1 MHPDW
6 PESDADLVPLPQCL
20 GPKLKPFDFL
30 GPQKI
35 NFLEYLG
42 QGLHS
47 FVFKVEILGHIY
59 ALKLFRFDYVD
70 EWIGTAETFDKNDT
84 IALNVMYNYSEA
96 FNCECRSF
104 GRLQEAGYEELAV
117 KCFGYLLL
125 DEEHERIMMD
135 KFSHVDLEFN
145 GNVYDSGCDD
155 VRASFTGK
163 SGRPP
168 PIRGIVKEF
177 GSEAKNL
184 KTKDMRKVLQD
195 IKRFHQLGIIGLDV
209 ADRQLINGKLC
220 DFSTAI
226 TVPHFITTPEL
237 SPYLPP
243 VAPPAMAYET
253 FLITIHDYWAFDDM
267 VGLWNEEHEDQKTE
281 IAVRAFPSGH
291 GCRIDYNLRSTP
303 SRDRVYTFV
312 DPRKYNW
319 KASGASPEPA
329 TSRTR
334 HGPRT
339 RQSTKSCNATNSRG
353 ATSKPRV
360 RLDNWPPRW
369 YFDCSKQMAA
379 YLKQKTDFAYKLRW
393 HANNGLIY
401 PMPVVVGGR

>member
-6 PESDADLVPLPQCL
+6 PESFDDLVPLPQCP

-35 NFLEYLG
+35 DFLEYLG

-47 FVFKVEILGHIY
+47 FVFKVEILGNIY
-59 ALKLFRFDYVD
+59 ALKLFRFDYVR
-70 EWIGTAETFDKNDT
+70 EWIGPAETFDQSDT
-84 IALNVMYNYSEA
+84 TALNTIYNYAEP

-104 GRLQEAGYEELAV
+104 GRLQEAGYEELSV

-125 DEEHERIMMD
+125 DEEHERTMME
-135 KFSHVDLEFN
+135 KFSDNELEFN
-145 GNVYDSGCDD
+145 GNVYDAGYDD
-155 VRASFTGK
+155 IRASYAGK

-168 PIRGIVKEF
+168 PIRGILKEF

-184 KTKDMRKVLQD
+184 KTKDMRKVLRD
-195 IKRFHQLGIIGLDV
+195 VKRFHQLGIINLDV

-237 SPYLPP
+237 NPHLPP
-243 VAPPAMAYET
+243 IALPALAYET
-253 FLITIHDYWAFDDM
+253 FLITINDYWTFDDM
-267 VGLWNEEHEDQKTE
+267 VRLWNLEHEDQKTE
-281 IAVRAFPSGH
+281 ITVFAFPNGR

-312 DPRKYNW
+312 DPRTYNW
-319 KASGASPEPA
+319 KASVTSPGPA

-334 HGPRT
+334 DGPRT
-339 RQSTKSCNATNSRG
+339 RQSTNTERQQQLCVHLHITKAHVGMGPSLWLKGSAHLVHPPSRRSSHSNA
-353 ATSKPRV
+353 
-360 RLDNWPPRW
+360 D
-369 YFDCSKQMAA
+369 
-379 YLKQKTDFAYKLRW
+379 
-393 HANNGLIY
+393 
-401 PMPVVVGGR
+401 